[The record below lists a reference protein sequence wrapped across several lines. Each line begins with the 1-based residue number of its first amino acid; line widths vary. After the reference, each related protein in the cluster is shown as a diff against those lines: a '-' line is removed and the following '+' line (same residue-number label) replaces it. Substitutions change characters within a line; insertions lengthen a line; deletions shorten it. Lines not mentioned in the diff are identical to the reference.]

1 MIPQFN
7 ELSLSE
13 QERLIKAPAIASVL
27 AAEWDDEI
35 SILEKADAIKLAHIK
50 TYTGDPALR
59 EYFKLVEGSFV
70 RNFEEA
76 AKQYTPFDAEKKK
89 ELEREM
95 AEINAVILKLDRSFA
110 RKLHT
115 SLANYAKHVKHAG
128 KSILDT
134 FVFPIPIKGLS
145 D

>member
-7 ELSLSE
+7 ELTNPE
-13 QERLIKAPAIASVL
+13 QELLIKAPAIASVL

-35 SILEKADAIKLAHIK
+35 SVLEKADAVKLTHIK

-59 EYFKLVEGSFV
+59 EYFKLVEGSFLK
-70 RNFEEA
+70 NFEEA

-89 ELEREM
+89 ALEIEM
-95 AEINAVILKLDRSFA
+95 AAINAVILKLDRPFA
-110 RKLHT
+110 RKLHA
-115 SLANYAKHVKHAG
+115 SLMNYAKHVKHAG